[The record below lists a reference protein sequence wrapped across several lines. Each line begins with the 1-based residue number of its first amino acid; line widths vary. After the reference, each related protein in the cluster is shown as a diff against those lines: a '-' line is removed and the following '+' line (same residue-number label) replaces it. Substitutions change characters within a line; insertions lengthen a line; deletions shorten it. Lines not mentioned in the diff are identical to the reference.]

1 MPNPGTTAQYG
12 FEYQKLAFI
21 FYALK
26 LAPENNI
33 IYEGQ
38 DDVEMAKTERAVQ
51 FYQSNC
57 FIQVKSGT
65 ITKPILKKIFMNW
78 LLGTGCPDQ
87 FICIM
92 ENALTIDYQDQTF
105 IDSIVEDIENANDGA
120 KTSIVWKLNNKY
132 QGASATSIKADLSI
146 LIQKAQFIL
155 YSTEQLICECLKQF
169 TSEYGADTTFESVN
183 SERFMEFYS
192 AINNRISAAT
202 LKKESLILPFK
213 ELQKII
219 FDVKEKI
226 NDKCYDISFDKF
238 KTRAKEKVE
247 KILAMDTE
255 SVRQLKLV
263 FPHNPE
269 AIINGL
275 VEQVFYEDLRLHYS
289 SIEKEADIHDMEFN
303 AHSNYED
310 VLQEFDATGEQRT
323 PYATY
328 RETTKQIINS
338 PLLPHQNSSGFKFYN
353 RGCYI
358 HLTDSGIDDS
368 LKITWG
374 ETDEDKL

>member
-1 MPNPGTTAQYG
+1 MSNPGITAQYG

-21 FYALK
+21 YYALK

-38 DDVEMAKTERAVQ
+38 DDVEISKADQTVQ
-51 FYQSNC
+51 FYQSNS

-65 ITKPILKKIFMNW
+65 ITKSILKKIFMNW
-78 LLGTGCPDQ
+78 LLGTGQPNQ

-92 ENALTIDYQDQTF
+92 ENELTIDYKEQAF
-105 IDSIVEDIENANDGA
+105 IDSIIEDIENAKDRT
-120 KTSIVWKLNNKY
+120 KTSVVWKLNNKY
-132 QGASATSIKADLSI
+132 REATEGLLKSDLNM
-146 LIQKAQFIL
+146 LIQKAQFIS
-155 YSTEQLICECLKQF
+155 YSTELLIDECLKQF
-169 TSEYGADTTFESVN
+169 ASEYGSDTTFESVN
-183 SERFMEFYS
+183 NERFREFYS
-192 AINNRISAAT
+192 AINNRISDAT

-226 NDKCYDISFDKF
+226 SDKCYDVSFDKF
-238 KTRAKEKVE
+238 KARAKEKVE

-255 SVRQLKLV
+255 SVKQLKLV
-263 FPHNPE
+263 FPHNSE

-289 SIEKEADIHDMEFN
+289 SIEKEEEIYDMEFN

-310 VLQEFDATGEQRT
+310 ILQEFDATGERRT

-328 RETTKQIINS
+328 RATTKQPINS

-358 HLTDSGIDDS
+358 HLTDSGIDDA
-368 LKITWG
+368 LKIKWG